1 MQKFGSRPCTN
12 FFGKTLTY
20 QEIGQL
26 AGKAAAGLQGLGVR
40 QGTKVGLFLPNC
52 PTYLIYYF
60 GILKAGGIVVNY
72 NPLYTLEELTFQL
85 ADSQTELLVTLD
97 LRLLFDKVE
106 ALIKAGALP
115 RAIVA
120 SFSAQLPAT
129 KSVLFSLFKSRDL
142 ARPDKSAVAAKFKRD
157 ADVMGNAG
165 TYQKVHVDAANDI
178 AVLQLPTGRRLGR
191 QSCARPGALAGGPSL
206 LSRLCHD
213 GGHELCRVGG
223 CRAYHHAALRAR

>member
-1 MQKFGSRPCTN
+1 MSPDARPGSAVEGQRPAYPWLGHYPEGVNWNAQFEPLAVHELLERAVQKFGSRPCTN

-85 ADSQTELLVTLD
+85 ADSQ
-97 LRLLFDKVE
+97 
-106 ALIKAGALP
+106 
-115 RAIVA
+115 
-120 SFSAQLPAT
+120 
-129 KSVLFSLFKSRDL
+129 
-142 ARPDKSAVAAKFKRD
+142 
-157 ADVMGNAG
+157 
-165 TYQKVHVDAANDI
+165 H
-178 AVLQLPTGRRLGR
+178 
-191 QSCARPGALAGGPSL
+191 
-206 LSRLCHD
+206 
-213 GGHELCRVGG
+213 
-223 CRAYHHAALRAR
+223 

>member
-1 MQKFGSRPCTN
+1 MSPDARPGSAVEGQRAYPWLGHYPEGVDWNAQFEPLAVHELLERAVQKFGSRPCTN

-85 ADSQTELLVTLD
+85 ADSHTELLVTLD
-97 LRLLFDKVE
+97 L
-106 ALIKAGALP
+106 KAPVRQGRSAHYGG
-115 RAIVA
+115 RVA
-120 SFSAQLPAT
+120 SRHCRQLFRPAA
-129 KSVLFSLFKSRDL
+129 RDQIRAL
-142 ARPDKSAVAAKFKRD
+142 LTV
-157 ADVMGNAG
+157 
-165 TYQKVHVDAANDI
+165 QK
-178 AVLQLPTGRRLGR
+178 QG
-191 QSCARPGALAGGPSL
+191 PGPP
-206 LSRLCHD
+206 
-213 GGHELCRVGG
+213 
-223 CRAYHHAALRAR
+223 